1 MIIETR
7 RLHTTM
13 NAKIMLY
20 INHLCDQ
27 IENVIGGACSTY
39 GERRVTDRLW
49 WGNLR
54 DRDHSEN
61 PGVDGRIILRW
72 SFRKWDAG
80 GHGLDKSSSG
90 QGQAACSCKRGNEP
104 SGSIKCGGFLTG

>member
-7 RLHTTM
+7 RLHTTL
-13 NAKIMLY
+13 NDKIMFY

-27 IENVIGGACSTY
+27 IENEMGGACSTY
-39 GERRVTDRLW
+39 GKRRGADRLW

-61 PGVDGRIILRW
+61 PGVNGRIILRW
-72 SFRKWDAG
+72 SFRKWDAEG
-80 GHGLDKSSSG
+80 MDRINLAQDRDRRRVLEN
-90 QGQAACSCKRGNEP
+90 AVMNLRVP
-104 SGSIKCGGFLTG
+104 